1 MCLILVCLLFMRRRD
16 ALLVEA
22 IICLI
27 LLRLLLVRREDAL
40 LVEAIICLILLRLLL
55 VRREDALLVEVII
68 CLSLLSLLHGR
79 RKILRLY
86 RLTPSLLSTV
96 NVFYNSQASQS
107 RDAKFCVSQGR
118 LPLLI
123 EGIICLILLR
133 LLLVRRK
140 VLRLYW
146 LTPSLLSTVNV
157 FYNSQAS
164 QSRDAKS
171 CVSQARTRY

>member
-1 MCLILVCLLFMRRRD
+1 MCLSLLGLLLVRRRD

-27 LLRLLLVRREDAL
+27 LLRLLLVGREDAL
-40 LVEAIICLILLRLLL
+40 LVEA
-55 VRREDALLVEVII
+55 II

-107 RDAKFCVSQGR
+107 RDAK
-118 LPLLI
+118 
-123 EGIICLILLR
+123 
-133 LLLVRRK
+133 
-140 VLRLYW
+140 
-146 LTPSLLSTVNV
+146 
-157 FYNSQAS
+157 
-164 QSRDAKS
+164 S
-171 CVSQARTRY
+171 CVSQARIRNMSRRLYACHWCVCCTGDARFCVSTGLAPSFIHQGRAFITYRRLFPEPCHHTFGIGNIDHRRRHNTRNG